1 MFPYLSNKYLPGI
14 EDTIVLH
21 LTAKDFVSARLVCK
35 KWNLRIKK
43 VMEKRSNRK
52 IVFDQAWR
60 LPIKYYAKIRFSNNI
75 QTIQKCPTSGYPM
88 ILYTNWEI
96 AQFRIGDF
104 HKTDHWSLIENSKR
118 GATFAKLLIS
128 EDVLLVRTSSNS
140 LLYVKEGDDWKF
152 RMQVKIP
159 LRTGRMLCFKD
170 RLLISFHAKKTHPVA
185 YKIDLAWEEV
195 RPLTPHVDEPRCL
208 PQMSL
213 FEIDTKSN
221 NYVGLEEVAGSYW
234 LHLVDGKSLEC
245 KSEIGPIV
253 PEFGAME
260 PTQITA
266 NHPYVA
272 VKFGNKGFIIWNVVQ
287 KCQVSE
293 LTFNDKVWV
302 TDQLINDNNS
312 FLYCIADYEGQQT
325 HIFATSLDNSKHTC
339 NPVRILHLPDRCLLR
354 IAVYCSRL
362 LVYKDLDNDVHG
374 RELIVSDLWDSD
386 FHFPNILNTIG
397 IQGYQRT
404 KSLLEL
410 DASVSRRLFLKQ

>member
-1 MFPYLSNKYLPGI
+1 
-14 EDTIVLH
+14 
-21 LTAKDFVSARLVCK
+21 
-35 KWNLRIKK
+35 
-43 VMEKRSNRK
+43 
-52 IVFDQAWR
+52 
-60 LPIKYYAKIRFSNNI
+60 
-75 QTIQKCPTSGYPM
+75 
-88 ILYTNWEI
+88 
-96 AQFRIGDF
+96 
-104 HKTDHWSLIENSKR
+104 
-118 GATFAKLLIS
+118 
-128 EDVLLVRTSSNS
+128 
-140 LLYVKEGDDWKF
+140 
-152 RMQVKIP
+152 
-159 LRTGRMLCFKD
+159 MLCFKD
-170 RLLISFHAKKTHPVA
+170 RLLISFHAKKNHPVA

-293 LTFNDKVWV
+293 LTFKEEVWV

-325 HIFATSLDNSKHTC
+325 HIFATSLDNSKNTC

-354 IAVYCSRL
+354 IAVYGSRL
-362 LVYKDLDNDVHG
+362 LVYKDRDNDVHG
-374 RELIVSDLWDSD
+374 RELIVADVWDSD
-386 FHFPNILNTIG
+386 
-397 IQGYQRT
+397 
-404 KSLLEL
+404 SLPKHSEPMKNSRISEA
-410 DASVSRRLFLKQ
+410 DA